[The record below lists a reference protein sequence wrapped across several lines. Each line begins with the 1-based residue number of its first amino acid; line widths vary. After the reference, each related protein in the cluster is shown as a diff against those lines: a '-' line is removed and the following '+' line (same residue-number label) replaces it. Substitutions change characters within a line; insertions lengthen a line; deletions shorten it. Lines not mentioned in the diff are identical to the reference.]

1 MRKILIISSIQTPP
15 IQAGNQKCIY
25 EYSEM
30 LKQMGFDVYFLY
42 IKGRQ
47 KINQQLTQYWGNKL
61 FIFERKWI
69 LDVIKRG
76 FVEIRKKITN
86 YNHVD
91 DFYPIGLTS
100 FVKYIQKEHQFD
112 NIIINYL
119 TLSKLFKANL
129 SCKKILYA
137 HDCLSFK
144 KKRLNIKKFWIDL
157 TPNQEALGL
166 QRCPNILSIQ
176 ENETIFFKYLH
187 PTGNILSVYSNF
199 QIHKPIIT
207 GNKNILFLSG
217 KSILNINGIKYF
229 IQDIFPLILEK
240 EPHTQLIIG
249 GSICDVLKEFNASY
263 IKMVGRID
271 DENNFYALGDI
282 CINPIYQGTGLK
294 IKTFEALSYG
304 KITIVHPHS
313 AEGIFHPKDA
323 PILIGNTPQEFAL
336 HIIKALS
343 NIEMRYNYSHKAIN
357 YIQTLNEYIKQQ
369 YLKILE

>member
-61 FIFERKWI
+61 FVFERKWI
-69 LDVIKRG
+69 PDIIKRG
-76 FVEIRKKITN
+76 FIEIRKKITN

-100 FVKYIQKEHQFD
+100 FVKKIQKEYHFD
-112 NIIINYL
+112 NIIINYI

-229 IQDIFPLILEK
+229 IHDIFPLILEK

-249 GSICDVLKEFNASY
+249 GSICDVLKEFDTPN
-263 IKMVGRID
+263 IKMIGRID

-304 KITIVHPHS
+304 KTTIVHPHS
-313 AEGIFHPKDA
+313 AEGIFLPKNA

-343 NIEMRYNYSHKAIN
+343 NIEMRYSYSNKAIS

>member
-61 FIFERKWI
+61 FVFERKWI
-69 LDVIKRG
+69 PDIIKRG
-76 FVEIRKKITN
+76 FIEIRKKITN

-100 FVKYIQKEHQFD
+100 FVKKIQKEYHFD
-112 NIIINYL
+112 NIIINYI

-229 IQDIFPLILEK
+229 IHDIFPLILEK

-249 GSICDVLKEFNASY
+249 GSICDVLKEFDTPN
-263 IKMVGRID
+263 IKMIGRID

-304 KITIVHPHS
+304 KTTIVHPHS
-313 AEGIFHPKDA
+313 AEGIFLPKDA

-343 NIEMRYNYSHKAIN
+343 NIEMRYSYSNKAIS

>member
-1 MRKILIISSIQTPP
+1 M
-15 IQAGNQKCIY
+15 
-25 EYSEM
+25 
-30 LKQMGFDVYFLY
+30 
-42 IKGRQ
+42 
-47 KINQQLTQYWGNKL
+47 
-61 FIFERKWI
+61 
-69 LDVIKRG
+69 
-76 FVEIRKKITN
+76 
-86 YNHVD
+86 
-91 DFYPIGLTS
+91 
-100 FVKYIQKEHQFD
+100 
-112 NIIINYL
+112 
-119 TLSKLFKANL
+119 
-129 SCKKILYA
+129 
-137 HDCLSFK
+137 
-144 KKRLNIKKFWIDL
+144 
-157 TPNQEALGL
+157 
-166 QRCPNILSIQ
+166 
-176 ENETIFFKYLH
+176 H

-229 IQDIFPLILEK
+229 IHDIFPLILEK

-249 GSICDVLKEFNASY
+249 GSICDVLKEFDTPN
-263 IKMVGRID
+263 IKMIGRID

-304 KITIVHPHS
+304 KTTIVHPHS
-313 AEGIFHPKDA
+313 AEGIFLPKDA

-343 NIEMRYNYSHKAIN
+343 NIEMRYSYSNKAIS

>member
-15 IQAGNQKCIY
+15 IQAGSQKCIY

-47 KINQQLTQYWGNKL
+47 KINQQFTQYWGNKL
-61 FIFERKWI
+61 FIFERIWI

-100 FVKYIQKEHQFD
+100 FVKNIQKKYHFD

-129 SCKKILYA
+129 NCKKILYA

-249 GSICDVLKEFNASY
+249 GSICDVLKGFNASH
-263 IKMVGRID
+263 IKMVGRIG

-313 AEGIFHPKDA
+313 AEGIFRPKDA